1 MDHLE
6 VVYNDWKRVQM
17 RFVFTLNMPSNRG
30 KAIHQVIGDHPAK
43 DEQELLEALCEAEFV
58 VVEQLYNMNNEND
71 GGYDWQPRGP
81 LIINTSWIGK
91 VQRQHPADRKR
102 SPMDY

>member
-6 VVYNDWKRVQM
+6 
-17 RFVFTLNMPSNRG
+17 
-30 KAIHQVIGDHPAK
+30 
-43 DEQELLEALCEAEFV
+43 